1 MADRNSYRIWDK
13 DNKRFLTRFAGA
25 NKTEID
31 HFSIDNHQY
40 SGWGIDGYGGYK
52 KCGEH
57 VIYQQS
63 TGRTD
68 DNGKDIFDGDLIKG
82 DNYGPYR
89 VFWDDELCGWCSC
102 CYSDSELISRYK
114 SIEVVGNIFENPKYE
129 GVQ

>member
-31 HFSIDNHQY
+31 EFSIEYCRY
-40 SGWGIDGYGGYK
+40 SGWADDGYGRSR
-52 KCGEH
+52 KCGDH

-68 DNGKDIFDGDLIKG
+68 DNCKDIFDGDLIRG
-82 DNYGPYR
+82 DGYGPYW
-89 VFWDDELCGWCSC
+89 VIWDDSLSGWCAKTEFC
-102 CYSDSELISRYK
+102 NELISKYN
-114 SIEVVGNIFENPKYE
+114 SIVIVGNVLEEPK
-129 GVQ
+129 V

>member
-31 HFSIDNHQY
+31 EFSIEYCRY
-40 SGWGIDGYGGYK
+40 SGWADDGYGRSR
-52 KCGEH
+52 KCGDS
-57 VIYQQS
+57 VVYQQS

-68 DNGKDIFDGDLIKG
+68 DDGKEIFDGDLIKG
-82 DNYGPYR
+82 DGYGPYR
-89 VFWDDELCGWCSC
+89 VFWDDDFCGWCSC